1 MVVSVK
7 GETTMCGIFGWMPYN
22 NFDTIDLRKCV
33 GRVLKSIAHR
43 GPDDYGYAVFDAAS
57 RDVYS
62 EKTNE
67 LPQSFKSLIG
77 QVRLSIIDLS
87 PSGHQPMFSED
98 GRYAIVYNGEIY
110 NYIEL
115 RSELEKEGVS
125 FSTVNDTEVLMK
137 AVIHW
142 GKDALNKCT
151 GMFAFALY
159 DSYLNKLF
167 CARDF
172 FGIKPFYWYRG
183 KRGFFFASEL
193 PVLLEFPEIPRIV
206 EPTSVYNYMIQGRYN
221 VGGESMLKDIYQLPP
236 AHYMEIDCA
245 DPFSA
250 LPVRYWK
257 LDLSAESKLLFADA
271 ASHLREMFLNS
282 VKIHLR
288 SDVPLGVALS
298 GGVDSS
304 AVTCAV
310 RIIEPDTD
318 LHTFSFMARGSD
330 VSEEKYAN
338 LVAEHTNAVRHVVE
352 VKPNDIINDID
363 DMIIKQGEP
372 FGSTSIY
379 AQYRV
384 FKLAKECG
392 ITVTLD
398 GQGADELFAGYSG
411 YPGQRIASLL
421 CAMHPLKAY
430 KFLKAT
436 SQWPGRSLTSSL
448 MYTAEELLPAWAIPL
463 ARKVAGK
470 NPYPQWLD
478 INQIK
483 EAGGNTCPTSMALQ
497 RKMYPSNK
505 RVNQRLAYQLT
516 WDGIPHLLRHGD
528 RNAMAHSIESRVP
541 FLTKDIAEFCLS
553 LPEEYL
559 IDMTGRTKS
568 VFKEAMRGIV
578 PDTILNRKDKIGFA
592 TPEKDWL
599 FSISGWVDSF
609 LSEAQSVPYLRL
621 DSLRKE
627 WEYTKA
633 GKAQYSWRVWRCVNY
648 IRWMQLLN
656 VNV

>member
-1 MVVSVK
+1 
-7 GETTMCGIFGWMPYN
+7 MCGIFGWMPYN

-236 AHYMEIDCA
+236 AHYMEIDYA

-257 LDLSAESKLLFADA
+257 PDLSAESKLSFADA

-310 RIIEPDTD
+310 RIIAPDTD

-430 KFLKAT
+430 KFLTAT

-483 EAGGNTCPTSMALQ
+483 EAGGNTCPTSMVLQ

-568 VFKEAMRGIV
+568 VFKEAMHGIV

-592 TPEKDWL
+592 TPEKEWL
-599 FSISGWVDSF
+599 FSISEWVDSF
-609 LSEAQSVPYLRL
+609 LSETKSVPYLKL
-621 DSLRKE
+621 DNLRKE
-627 WEYTKA
+627 WNNVKG
-633 GKAQYSWRVWRCVNY
+633 GKAPYSWRVWRCINY
-648 IRWMQLLN
+648 VRWMQMLN
-656 VNV
+656 ISE

>member
-1 MVVSVK
+1 
-7 GETTMCGIFGWMPYN
+7 MCGIFGWIPYN
-22 NFDTIDLRKCV
+22 NLDTTDLRKTV
-33 GRVLKSIAHR
+33 NRVLKSMAHR

-57 RDVYS
+57 HRVYS
-62 EKTNE
+62 ENTNE
-67 LPQSFKSLIG
+67 LPESFKCVIG

-98 GRYAIVYNGEIY
+98 GRYVVVYNGEIY

-115 RSELEKEGVS
+115 RDELEKEGVK

-137 AVIHW
+137 AVVHW
-142 GKDALNKCT
+142 GKDALNKFT

-159 DSYLNKLF
+159 DSCLNKLF

-183 KRGFFFASEL
+183 KRGLFFASEL
-193 PVLLEFPEIPRIV
+193 PALLEFPEIPRIV
-206 EPTSVYNYMIQGRYN
+206 DPTSVYNYMIQGRYN
-221 VGGESMLKDIYQLPP
+221 VGGESMLKDIYQIPP

-245 DPFSA
+245 NPFDA
-250 LPVRYWK
+250 VPVRYWK
-257 LDLSAESKLLFADA
+257 PNLSVQSKLSFADA

-310 RIIEPDTD
+310 RAIEPDTD
-318 LHTFSFMARGSD
+318 LHTFSFIARGSD
-330 VSEEKYAN
+330 VSEEQYAN
-338 LVAEHTNAVRHVVE
+338 IAARHTNAVRHIVE
-352 VKPNDIINDID
+352 VKPKEIIDDID
-363 DMIIKQGEP
+363 DMIVKQGEP

-421 CAMHPLKAY
+421 CSLHPLKAY
-430 KFLKAT
+430 RFLNAT
-436 SQWPGRSLTSSL
+436 SQWPGRSVVGSL
-448 MYTAEELLPAWAIPL
+448 MYTAEELLPSWAIPL
-463 ARKVAGK
+463 ARKTAGK

-478 INQIK
+478 VKQIR
-483 EAGGNTCPTSMALQ
+483 EAGGEASPASMASPQ
-497 RKMYPSNK
+497 KMYPSK
-505 RVNQRLAYQLT
+505 KHVNRRLAYQLT
-516 WDGIPHLLRHGD
+516 WDGIPRLLRHGD

-541 FLTKDIAEFCLS
+541 FLTKDMAEFCLS

-578 PDTILNRKDKIGFA
+578 PDAILDRKDKIGFA

-599 FSISGWVDSF
+599 FSISGWVGSF
-609 LSEAQSVPYLRL
+609 LSETKSVPYLKL
-621 DSLRKE
+621 DSLREE
-627 WEYTKA
+627 WNGVKG
-633 GKAQYSWRVWRCVNY
+633 GKVPYSWRVWRCINY
-648 IRWMQLLN
+648 IRWAQILSIDF
-656 VNV
+656 

>member
-1 MVVSVK
+1 
-7 GETTMCGIFGWMPYN
+7 MCGIFGWIPYN
-22 NFDTIDLRKCV
+22 DLGTTDLRKTV
-33 GRVLKSIAHR
+33 KRVLKSMAHR

-57 RDVYS
+57 RGVYS
-62 EKTNE
+62 EKTDV
-67 LPQSFKSLIG
+67 LPESFKCMIG

-87 PSGHQPMFSED
+87 PSGHQPMFSEG
-98 GRYAIVYNGEIY
+98 GRYAVVYNGEIY

-115 RSELEKEGVS
+115 RSELEKEGVK
-125 FSTVNDTEVLMK
+125 FATVNDTEVLMK
-137 AVIHW
+137 AIVHW
-142 GKDALNKCT
+142 GKDALNKFT

-183 KRGFFFASEL
+183 ERGFFFASEL
-193 PVLLEFPEIPRIV
+193 PALLEFPEIPRIV
-206 EPTSVYNYMIQGRYN
+206 DPTSVYNYMVQGRYN
-221 VGGESMLKDIYQLPP
+221 VGGESMLKDIYQIPP

-245 DPFSA
+245 NPFA
-250 LPVRYWK
+250 AEPVRYWK
-257 LDLSAESKLLFADA
+257 PDLSVQSKLSFADA

-282 VKIHLR
+282 VRIHLR

-310 RIIEPDTD
+310 RAIEPDID
-318 LHTFSFMARGSD
+318 LHTFSFIARGSD
-330 VSEEKYAN
+330 VSEEQYAN
-338 LVAEHTNAVRHVVE
+338 AAARHTNAVRHIVE
-352 VKPNDIINDID
+352 VEPKEIIDDID
-363 DMIIKQGEP
+363 DMIVKQGEP

-421 CAMHPLKAY
+421 CSMHPLKAY
-430 KFLKAT
+430 QFLKAT
-436 SQWPGRSLTSSL
+436 SQWPGRSVSGSI
-448 MYTAEELLPAWAIPL
+448 MYTAEELLPTWVVPL
-463 ARKVAGK
+463 ARKTVGK
-470 NPYPQWLD
+470 NPYPLWLD
-478 INQIK
+478 VNQIR
-483 EAGGNTCPTSMALQ
+483 EAGGEASPASMALQ
-497 RKMYPSNK
+497 RQMYPSKK

-516 WDGIPHLLRHGD
+516 WDGIPRLLRHGD

-541 FLTKDIAEFCLS
+541 FLTKDMSEFCLS

-559 IDMTGRTKS
+559 IDMTGKTKS
-568 VFKEAMRGIV
+568 VFKKAMRGIV
-578 PDTILNRKDKIGFA
+578 PDAILDRKDKIGFA

-609 LSEAQSVPYLRL
+609 LSETKFVPYLKL
-621 DSLRKE
+621 DSLREE
-627 WEYTKA
+627 WNGVKG
-633 GKAQYSWRVWRCVNY
+633 GKVPYSWRVWRCINY
-648 IRWMQLLN
+648 IRWMQ
-656 VNV
+656 VFGIQG

>member
-1 MVVSVK
+1 
-7 GETTMCGIFGWMPYN
+7 MCGIFGWMPYN
-22 NFDTIDLRKCV
+22 NVDTANLKKTIDKV
-33 GRVLKSIAHR
+33 IHSMIHR
-43 GPDDYGYAVFDAAS
+43 GPDDHGYVVFDAS
-57 RDVYS
+57 TDDVYT
-62 EKTNE
+62 EKVGS
-67 LPQSFKSLIG
+67 LPNTFKSMIG

-87 PSGHQPMFSED
+87 SNGHQPMFSED
-98 GRYAIVYNGEIY
+98 GRYSIVYNGEIY

-115 RSELEKEGVS
+115 RRELENERVR
-125 FSTVNDTEVLMK
+125 FSTTNDTEVLMK

-142 GKDALNKCT
+142 GKDALNRLT

-159 DSYLNKLF
+159 DSHLNKLF

-193 PVLLEFPEIPRIV
+193 PALLEFPEIPRIV
-206 EPTSVYNYMIQGRYN
+206 DPTSVYNYMIQGRYN
-221 VGGESMLKDIYQLPP
+221 VGGESMLKDIHQLPP

-245 DPFSA
+245 NPFIAS
-250 LPVRYWK
+250 PVRYWK
-257 LDLSAESKLLFADA
+257 PDLSIQSKLSFTDA
-271 ASHLREMFLNS
+271 ASQLRALFLNS

-310 RIIEPDTD
+310 RAIEPDTD
-318 LHTFSFMARGSD
+318 LHTYSFIARGSD
-330 VSEEKYAN
+330 VSEEQYADII
-338 LVAEHTNAVRHVVE
+338 AQHTNAVRHVVE
-352 VKPNDIINDID
+352 VEPKELINDID

-421 CAMHPLKAY
+421 CSMHPLKAY
-430 KFLKAT
+430 KFLRAT
-436 SQWPGRSLTSSL
+436 SKWPGRSVVSCL
-448 MYTAEELLPAWAIPL
+448 MYTAEELLPIWAIPM
-463 ARKVAGK
+463 ARGISGK
-470 NPYPQWLD
+470 TPYPKWLD
-478 INQIK
+478 VKQIRN
-483 EAGGNTCPTSMALQ
+483 AGGGAVPASMVLRRQMYHNT
-497 RKMYPSNK
+497 NK
-505 RVNQRLAYQLT
+505 RVNQMLAYQLT
-516 WDGIPHLLRHGD
+516 WDGIPGLLRHGD

-578 PDTILNRKDKIGFA
+578 PDAILNRKDKIGFA
-592 TPEKDWL
+592 TPEKDWICC
-599 FSISGWVDSF
+599 ISGWVDSF
-609 LSEAQSVPYLRL
+609 LAEIKYVPYLRL
-621 DSLRKE
+621 NSLREE
-627 WEYTKA
+627 WENIKDGRT
-633 GKAQYSWRVWRCVNY
+633 QYSWRMWRCINY

-656 VNV
+656 VNA